1 MSIYVC
7 VKQVPDT
14 EARIA
19 PQGEG
24 AIREEGIKWVMNP
37 YDELAVEE
45 ALRLKEA
52 QNNGEVIVV
61 SLGPERAQ
69 EAIRMALAMGAD
81 RALHV
86 VSDEYLDH
94 RLVAKALAG
103 AIQSDGT
110 PTMVFA
116 GRQAID
122 DDGFQVHLRL
132 AHLLGITAAT
142 DVREFAY
149 DETGVSV
156 TREIEEGALEKLT
169 LAAPAMVAVARGIN
183 TPRYPTLPNIM
194 KAKRKEIKQLS
205 LSDVGVAEVVNH
217 EAILDLTA
225 PPEKAQGRILE
236 GEHAETVPELVR
248 LLHDEAKAV

>member
-1 MSIYVC
+1 
-7 VKQVPDT
+7 
-14 EARIA
+14 
-19 PQGEG
+19 
-24 AIREEGIKWVMNP
+24 
-37 YDELAVEE
+37 
-45 ALRLKEA
+45 
-52 QNNGEVIVV
+52 
-61 SLGPERAQ
+61 
-69 EAIRMALAMGAD
+69 MALAMGAD

-86 VSDEYLDH
+86 VCDEYLDH
-94 RLVAKALAG
+94 RLVARALAG
-103 AIQSDGT
+103 AIKSDGS
-110 PTMVFA
+110 PTVVFA

-122 DDGFQVHLRL
+122 DDASQVHLRL
-132 AHLLGITAAT
+132 AHLLGIAAAT

-156 TREIEEGALEKLT
+156 TREIEEGALEKLA

-205 LSDVGVAEVVNH
+205 LADVGVTEVVNH

-225 PPEKAQGRILE
+225 PPEKAQGRVLE
-236 GEHAETVPELVR
+236 GEHAATVPELVR